1 MSTERLHRA
10 FADLEIRAAGDGRT
24 ISGVAVPFDRPT
36 DVGGYRESFTRGAFA
51 RTIAEKGAGRVK
63 ALAQHATGVLPIGR
77 ASLLREDPAGLYAE
91 LRISRT
97 QLGDEVL
104 ALVEDGALD
113 GLSIG
118 FVPLRAV
125 HNPST
130 GVLERTEVR
139 LDEVSIVAF
148 PAYDGARVAAIR
160 SVTPQ
165 QQHALTALDLI
176 RRRASLAAALSGVVH
191 YDIHH

>member
-10 FADLEIRAAGDGRT
+10 FADLEIRAASDGRT
-24 ISGVAVPFDRPT
+24 ISGVAVPFDRAT

-77 ASLLREDPAGLYAE
+77 ASLLREDPGGLYAE

-118 FVPLRAV
+118 FVPLRSS
-125 HNPST
+125 HNAST

-139 LDEVSIVAF
+139 LDEISVVAF

-160 SVTPQ
+160 STPQ
-165 QQHALTALDLI
+165 QQHDLIQLDII
-176 RRRASLAAALSGVVH
+176 RRRAALVAALSGVST
-191 YDIHH
+191 